1 MNGVKRITYSA
12 PAGPATIPQRFHV
25 GTGVL
30 RRTNPKGPAEGWRE
44 LTRGRLFTRPFK
56 TYEWPAINP
65 NVETLGYY
73 QSSVRA
79 QVRNPGAVRPEYR
92 RSVKRITFELPSL
105 IALLFLT
112 GCRGA
117 PSINLVGSFFP
128 AWMLCVAIGVI
139 GVLILRRVFVRT
151 EIESHLGTLP
161 LVYFSLWVLLT
172 LGSWLLFFRG

>member
-1 MNGVKRITYSA
+1 MNRFRRTIEPA
-12 PAGPATIPQRFHV
+12 PEGHATIAQRFNV

-30 RRTNPKGPAEGWRE
+30 RRTSPEGTADGSSD
-44 LTRGRLFTRPFK
+44 LTRPPDLSRPFG
-56 TYEWPAINP
+56 TYLELAVRP

-73 QSSVRA
+73 QASLRDEL
-79 QVRNPGAVRPEYR
+79 RNSDAIGQKCPLSA
-92 RSVKRITFELPSL
+92 KRVPPKLLSL
-105 IALLFLT
+105 TLLFLT
-112 GCRGA
+112 GCKGA

-151 EIESHLGTLP
+151 EIETHLGTLP
-161 LVYFSLWVLLT
+161 LVYFCLWVLLT